1 MVSELKWNR
10 LKSWLVERAKRDG
23 GAEGWSGEV
32 KEVTDASACLM
43 YSACSNLI
51 RGGTR
56 ALTHDL
62 SRFRLYVFMPSPLEI
77 EARFCSISVA
87 ALPSNML

>member
-51 RGGTR
+51 
-56 ALTHDL
+56 
-62 SRFRLYVFMPSPLEI
+62 
-77 EARFCSISVA
+77 
-87 ALPSNML
+87 